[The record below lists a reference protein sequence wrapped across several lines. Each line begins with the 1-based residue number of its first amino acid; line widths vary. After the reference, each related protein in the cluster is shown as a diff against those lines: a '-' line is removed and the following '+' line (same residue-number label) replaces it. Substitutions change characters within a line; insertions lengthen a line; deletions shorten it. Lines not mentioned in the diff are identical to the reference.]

1 MPDAL
6 TIEKTLEAV
15 QTSGRTN
22 ANPETRVIREEHQ
35 WPIGLYGRQGDVML
49 RRLDVGDAGKL
60 IAKAKEAK
68 TRQIAPG
75 NTQGSRHVVRENSA
89 RIYELEGA
97 DALTGPIVVAPEGFY
112 LEHPTHADFDVSL
125 PGCYQ
130 VTFPRDLAVE
140 AQEEARRR
148 AD

>member
-1 MPDAL
+1 MSNAV
-6 TIEKTLEAV
+6 TIEKTLETV

-22 ANPETRVIREEHQ
+22 ANPQTRIVVSERH
-35 WPIGLYGRQGDVML
+35 WPMGKFGRQGDVML
-49 RRLDVGDAGKL
+49 QRLPIEDAQKL

-75 NTQGSRHVVRENSA
+75 NTQGSRHVIRENSA
-89 RIYELEGA
+89 RIYEVEGA

-125 PGCYQ
+125 PGCYK